1 VLVGSFGG
9 LGLHALLDA
18 QRLFPGHFRQF
29 MFVSV
34 GVVDSATMKGVEEVD
49 RVVAETEQSLQR
61 YVETARGLG
70 LAADYRMAVGTE
82 TAPEL
87 EELCVEIHRE
97 YRRALFFA
105 SRLVFEEERWYQ
117 RFLHNETAYEIQRRL
132 QFRGLN
138 AIIVPVR
145 VFKPRPV

>member
-1 VLVGSFGG
+1 
-9 LGLHALLDA
+9 
-18 QRLFPGHFRQF
+18 
-29 MFVSV
+29 
-34 GVVDSATMKGVEEVD
+34 
-49 RVVAETEQSLQR
+49 
-61 YVETARGLG
+61 
-70 LAADYRMAVGTE
+70 MAIGTE
-82 TAPEL
+82 AAPEL
-87 EELCVEIHRE
+87 EELCVGIHRE

-117 RFLHNETAYEIQRRL
+117 ILLHNETAHEIQRRL